1 MVKIRIEDLKRFFTL
16 KEYQTVFAGDGEVYY
31 SVVRRGD
38 VLIIKERSKD

>member
-16 KEYQTVFAGDGEVYY
+16 KENQTVLAGDGEVYY

-38 VLIIKERSKD
+38 VLIIKERG